1 MDWSKV
7 EPVLRATYGLLADK
21 LQAEPEEVAAA
32 LGRDADDEA
41 TTRALQDLAAYG
53 YIDGI
58 GGSRVQG
65 RAPRSIRQTERGLQY
80 CAGWPKPGSES
91 VFVAQFLTAIDARA
105 NDASVPAEERS
116 RLKKLFD
123 AAGAVGKDVLT
134 EVTAKVLSP

>member
-1 MDWSKV
+1 VDWNKV
-7 EPVLRATYGLLADK
+7 DPVLRAVYGLLSGE
-21 LQAEPEEVAAA
+21 LEVEPEQVCAA
-32 LGRDADDEA
+32 LGRDVGDEPTSTALRELRQYDYIEGIVSGYLEPPRNMRA
-41 TTRALQDLAAYG
+41 T
-53 YIDGI
+53 
-58 GGSRVQG
+58 
-65 RAPRSIRQTERGLQY
+65 EKGLQQ

-134 EVTAKVLSP
+134 DVAAKVLSP

>member
-1 MDWSKV
+1 MDWNQV
-7 EPVLRATYGLLADK
+7 EPVLLAVYRRLSDEREV
-21 LQAEPEEVAAA
+21 EPEQVCAD
-32 LGRDADDEA
+32 LGRAEDDEA
-41 TTRALQDLAAYG
+41 TTRALIELRQYG

-58 GGSRVQG
+58 VSGYLEP
-65 RAPRSIRQTERGLQY
+65 PRNMRPTGLQH
-80 CAGWPKPGSES
+80 CAGWPTPGSES

>member
-1 MDWSKV
+1 VDWNQV
-7 EPVLRATYGLLADK
+7 EPVLRAVYRRLSDEREI
-21 LQAEPEEVAAA
+21 EPEQVCAD
-32 LGRDADDEA
+32 LGRTQDDEA
-41 TTRALQDLAAYG
+41 TTRALIELRQYG

-58 GGSRVQG
+58 VSGYLEP
-65 RAPRSIRQTERGLQY
+65 PRSMRPTEKGLQQ
-80 CAGWPKPGSES
+80 CAGWPTPGSES

-105 NDASVPAEERS
+105 NDVSVPAEERS

>member
-1 MDWSKV
+1 VDWSKV
-7 EPVLRATYGLLADK
+7 EPVLRAAYGLLADK
-21 LQAEPEEVAAA
+21 PEVEPEQVCAE
-32 LGRDADDEA
+32 LGRTEDDEV
-41 TTRALQDLAAYG
+41 TTRALIELRQYG

-58 GGSRVQG
+58 VSGYLEP
-65 RAPRSIRQTERGLQY
+65 PRNMRPTEKGLQQ
-80 CAGWPKPGSES
+80 CAGWPTPGSES